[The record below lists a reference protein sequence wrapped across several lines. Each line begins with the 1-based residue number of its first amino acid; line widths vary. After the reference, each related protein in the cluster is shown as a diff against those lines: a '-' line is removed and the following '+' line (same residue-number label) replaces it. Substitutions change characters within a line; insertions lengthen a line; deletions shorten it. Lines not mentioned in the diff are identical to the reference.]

1 LLSVL
6 PTVPAPI
13 PVSFAISDAVFGPDR
28 SDRRIFAL
36 FAPRGARAP
45 FAAVALVGLRA
56 GALLLALAGARRLRL
71 AVAAL
76 DRGARGVAV
85 RDGLAVLL
93 AGFLVL
99 DALEARRGR
108 ARLLDARRVVV
119 PLLDLRLAL
128 AARTELGKRF
138 SISSASERSSPI
150 VPRAALVAF
159 LLASPLSSLSVLAT
173 CLRSPASR
181 KRSNKS
187 LSFWAIAFSS
197 KLGCLIWRAA
207 TLSSGE
213 DRCATL
219 RPLHISLIT
228 KFRVRGESGCS
239 G

>member
-13 PVSFAISDAVFGPDR
+13 PVSFAISEAVFGPDR

-36 FAPRGARAP
+36 FAPRGARAA
-45 FAAVALVGLRA
+45 FAVDALVGLRA
-56 GALLLALAGARRLRL
+56 GALLLALAGARRGRL

-76 DRGARGVAV
+76 DRDARRVAV
-85 RDGLAVLL
+85 RDRLAVLL
-93 AGFLVL
+93 DGFLEVG
-99 DALEARRGR
+99 ALEARRVP
-108 ARLLDARRVVV
+108 AALLDARRVVV

-128 AARTELGKRF
+128 AGRTELGNRF

-150 VPRAALVAF
+150 VARAARVAF
-159 LLASPLSSLSVLAT
+159 LLASPLSSLRVSAT

-197 KLGCLIWRAA
+197 KTGLSDLASGNPIERRGQVCNSAPA
-207 TLSSGE
+207 T
-213 DRCATL
+213 
-219 RPLHISLIT
+219 H
-228 KFRVRGESGCS
+228 
-239 G
+239 